1 MAEDRLKRE
10 ENKHFLRS
18 EPPQH
23 FPFSKKKAVKGITS
37 IQMDGKTIVERDEIF
52 QFTALLSRI
61 VV

>member
-23 FPFSKKKAVKGITS
+23 FPFSKKEAVKGLTS
-37 IQMDGKTIVERDEIF
+37 IQMDGKTNEERDEIF
-52 QFTALLSRI
+52 Q
-61 VV
+61 